1 MTEINVVQ
9 LARFNAT
16 DYASN
21 TEWTT
26 TLKQPIIL
34 NQSDT
39 AVVSKAYL
47 DSRLNSSGN
56 IIIPID
62 TVLTLQYYF
71 YYMFPPDGASTSI
84 ANPDSTIYPLNQI
97 QQNDNSW
104 TDMNPIDDC
113 LFVTRMN
120 DIWATLNPIEPTI
133 HCDLYQGNIE
143 TYPQAKPALLTGVPE
158 PPYKDQDL
166 WQGILFPNLP
176 NFNVDKET
184 INQSI
189 AGQFPLLLTTIAE
202 TAQLSKPFK
211 KQWQYTL
218 RAGSY
223 SNDELAEIIT
233 REMSKI
239 QTNQPAVSS
248 YSPDQQFGATEIPAN
263 LNAFLAKGSQIVVK
277 DLINVNG
284 GPVPG
289 SETDDPWYLNG
300 IARYSDKIVQRT
312 GMKFVSNVATEPP
325 TPVAQQ
331 LCVFSEFLTDTKIPP
346 NLLTTYLRD
355 TSGNPQNPLCFI
367 PSKYQAQMTMPNYYN
382 QGNNEYKG
390 TAVLEYTTP
399 VVGVNTPELQYNDQ
413 AGIFQFAYLH
423 TPLLQLPT
431 TGKANTGESNPIEV
445 VKLIKTINFDF
456 YDYVAPPGYVDFYNA
471 RDSAVKI
478 TEHTKHSGII
488 FHSMEPVSFWQD
500 ILGFDVPNITFTD
513 AQVYGPASIMTYELF
528 NKVTTSG
535 YVGLNQNF
543 SLIDNGPVSI
553 NQNQP
558 AYTTPFPY
566 DAVYQ
571 PTGNAESTYTNLLN
585 SARWQWEHY
594 LCKNPLIFEQIPNG
608 GPTMWGVMSWDNIF
622 KNYYE
627 EYSSALVSTNP
638 LQAVTPPL
646 SSISNVGHYL
656 IEIVAYGGDK
666 EFINNETVYQ
676 IKSILSAYYSSP
688 NEFLTSPF
696 PDSYVYTHTGETQVI
711 HSFKVRIIDPYTM
724 ETAKNLGPSSSLYLQ
739 FNKALNKISLQQPT

>member
-16 DYASN
+16 DFASN

-71 YYMFPPDGASTSI
+71 YYMFPPDGASTTL
-84 ANPDSTIYPLNQI
+84 ANPDTTTYPLNQI
-97 QQNDNSW
+97 VKNNNAW

-113 LFVTRMN
+113 LFATRLQ
-120 DIWATLNPIEPTI
+120 DINATLSPLEPTI
-133 HCDLYQGNIE
+133 HCELWQGNIDLDPPNDDLRGA
-143 TYPQAKPALLTGVPE
+143 PQ
-158 PPYKDQDL
+158 PPYKNFDE
-166 WQGILFPNLP
+166 WQGNPYPNDP
-176 NFNVDKET
+176 TPKSGVT
-184 INQSI
+184 INQSQ
-189 AGQFPLLLTTIAE
+189 AGQFPLLLTTIAPF
-202 TAQLSKPFK
+202 AVDSKPFK

-218 RAGSY
+218 KAGSY

-239 QTNQPAVSS
+239 QTNQPPVSS
-248 YSPDQQFGATEIPAN
+248 YTPDQQFGATEIPAN
-263 LNAFLAKGSQIVVK
+263 LNAFLAKGSQIVVV
-277 DLINVNG
+277 DLVNTNA
-284 GPVPG
+284 GPFPG
-289 SETDDPWYLNG
+289 SIQDPPWYLEG
-300 IARYSDKIVQRT
+300 IARYSDRVVQRN
-312 GMKFVSNVATEPP
+312 GMKFVSNIATDPI
-325 TPVAQQ
+325 TPVTQQ
-331 LCVFSEFLTDTKIPP
+331 LCVFSEFLTDTRIPP
-346 NLLTTYLRD
+346 NLMANYLRQ
-355 TSGNPQNPLCFI
+355 TAGNPENPLCFI
-367 PSKYQAQMTMPNYYN
+367 PSKYQAQMTFPNYF
-382 QGNNEYKG
+382 QSESPPVWGG
-390 TAVLEYTTP
+390 HAVLEYTTP

-445 VKLIKTINFDF
+445 VKLIKAINFNF
-456 YDYVAPPGYVDFYNA
+456 YEVPPPPANVFWNA
-471 RDSAVKI
+471 TDSGVKI

-488 FHSMEPVSFWQD
+488 FHSMEPKSFWQD
-500 ILGFDVPNITFTD
+500 ILGFDVPNITFND
-513 AQVYGPASIMTYELF
+513 SQVYGPNNIMTYELF

-543 SLIDNGPVSI
+543 SLIDNGTVSI

-558 AYTTPFPY
+558 AYTTPFPF

-594 LCKNPLIFEQIPNG
+594 LCKNPYPLFFQNNNG
-608 GPTMWGVMSWDNIF
+608 AVIQNAMSWDNIF
-622 KNYYE
+622 ANYYE

-638 LQAVTPPL
+638 LQAVSPPL
-646 SSISNVGHYL
+646 SSISNVGHFL

-676 IKSILSAYYSSP
+676 VKSILSSYYSSP

-711 HSFKVRIIDPYTM
+711 HSFKVRIIDPFTM
-724 ETAKNLGPSSSLYLQ
+724 ETAKNLGPSSSIYLQ

>member
-71 YYMFPPDGASTSI
+71 YYMFPPDGASTTI
-84 ANPDSTIYPLNQI
+84 ANPDTTTYPLNQI
-97 QQNDNSW
+97 QQNNNAW

-113 LFVTRMN
+113 LFATRMN
-120 DIWATLNPIEPTI
+120 DIWATLNPIEPNI
-133 HCDLYQGNIE
+133 YCELWQGNIDVDPPNDDLRGA
-143 TYPQAKPALLTGVPE
+143 PQ
-158 PPYKDQDL
+158 PPYKNFDE
-166 WQGILFPNLP
+166 WQGTPFPNLP
-176 NFNVDKET
+176 NPQATKIP
-184 INQSI
+184 INQSL

-202 TAQLSKPFK
+202 TAQDSKPFK

-218 RAGSY
+218 KAGSY

-277 DLINVNG
+277 ELIDTNG
-284 GPVPG
+284 SGVPT
-289 SETDDPWYLNG
+289 SATDPAWYLEG
-300 IARYSDKIVQRT
+300 IPRYSDRVVQRN
-312 GMKFVSNVATEPP
+312 GMKFVSNVATDPP

-331 LCVFSEFLTDTKIPP
+331 LCVFSEFLTDTRIPSQ
-346 NLLTTYLRD
+346 LLAPHLYE
-355 TSGNPQNPLCFI
+355 TSGNPENPLCFI
-367 PSKYQAQMTMPNYYN
+367 PSKYQAQMTMPNYFFAS
-382 QGNNEYKG
+382 NNYKG

-456 YDYVAPPGYVDFYNA
+456 YDIEPAPPTAFWNPTV
-471 RDSAVKI
+471 SSVKI

-488 FHSMEPVSFWQD
+488 FHSMEPKSFWQD

-513 AQVYGPASIMTYELF
+513 AQVYGPASIMTYEIF

-543 SLIDNGPVSI
+543 SLIDNGTVSI

-558 AYTTPFPY
+558 AYTTPFPF

-594 LCKNPLIFEQIPNG
+594 LCKNPLIFSQQQNG
-608 GPTMWGVMSWDNIF
+608 YVLWGVMSWDNIF

-676 IKSILSAYYSSP
+676 VKSILSSYYSSP

-711 HSFKVRIIDPYTM
+711 HSFKVRIIDPFTM